1 MEQIL
6 ATILELLKVAVD
18 FIQGFFDE
26 LVELLLYVPRM
37 LLSKFVDALLAVV
50 NSIPVPD
57 FIGNA
62 GSIFGGISPHVWWFA
77 SALEFGFGIGVII
90 TAYLIRFGLRFLPWI
105 F

>member
-6 ATILELLKVAVD
+6 ATILKLLNVAID
-18 FIQGFFDE
+18 FLEGFFDE
-26 LVELLLYVPRM
+26 ALKLIMYVPRM
-37 LLSKFVDALLAVV
+37 IVSHLVDALLSVL

-57 FIGNA
+57 FISNS
-62 GSIFGGISPHVWWFA
+62 GSILGGISPHVWWFA